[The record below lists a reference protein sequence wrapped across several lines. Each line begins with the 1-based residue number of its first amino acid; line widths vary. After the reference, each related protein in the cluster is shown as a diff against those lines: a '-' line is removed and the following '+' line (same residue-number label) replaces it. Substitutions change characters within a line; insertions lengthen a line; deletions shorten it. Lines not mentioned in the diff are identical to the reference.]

1 MKEYEKRSKRNTTTL
16 QAQRQL
22 YTGERAKTLHIYMLC
37 SLPGV
42 RFHLRVVAVH
52 PDQSRDTRE
61 EEDLLYDH
69 TLTESALTIL
79 LGTIMS
85 AEGQTA
91 YKSPIRWMAM
101 SSEWARKVRLSI
113 AGLPSPIGYVANRAT
128 PCSHF
133 VCKESLPTYY
143 NNLCHIQ
150 CSQEAGLQSTCLIRK

>member
-1 MKEYEKRSKRNTTTL
+1 MKEYEKRSKRNATTL

-22 YTGERAKTLHIYMLC
+22 CTGERAKTLHIYMLC

-52 PDQSRDTRE
+52 PDQSRDTRK

-85 AEGQTA
+85 AEDQTA
-91 YKSPIRWMAM
+91 YNSPIRWMAM
-101 SSEWARKVRLSI
+101 SSAWGSESPTLNCRVSYLLLSDMEQIEQHLAATLRARRLCPLTTTTS
-113 AGLPSPIGYVANRAT
+113 AT
-128 PCSHF
+128 FSAPERPACN
-133 VCKESLPTYY
+133 PP
-143 NNLCHIQ
+143 
-150 CSQEAGLQSTCLIRK
+150 A

>member
-1 MKEYEKRSKRNTTTL
+1 MKEYEKQSKRNTTTL

-37 SLPGV
+37 GLPGV

-79 LGTIMS
+79 LGTIIS
-85 AEGQTA
+85 AEGQAA
-91 YKSPIRWMAM
+91 YKSP
-101 SSEWARKVRLSI
+101 VR
-113 AGLPSPIGYVANRAT
+113 
-128 PCSHF
+128 
-133 VCKESLPTYY
+133 
-143 NNLCHIQ
+143 
-150 CSQEAGLQSTCLIRK
+150 